1 VPIFYSPLTSLNLF
15 FIDNNVSVGVQKLK
29 GIVSRDFMVCF
40 LLSFDRSDISIHQEW
55 VLLLLKVRF
64 RIKFFDFRVWA

>member
-1 VPIFYSPLTSLNLF
+1 VV
-15 FIDNNVSVGVQKLK
+15 VSHINTVLK

-40 LLSFDRSDISIHQEW
+40 LVSFDRSDIPTHQER

-64 RIKFFDFRVWA
+64 RIEFFDFRVRPY